1 MRTTF
6 TCELCNF
13 STDRPNHYTRHN
25 NTNKHKRMI
34 GIIKDDP
41 VNKKK
46 VECDDCGKI
55 YADRSGLFNHRKS
68 GKCKGTK
75 KEEEQEK
82 TKTNETIL
90 NELIQKTIEK
100 NKLSSEL
107 KDLSSEIEELK
118 EKLLKSI

>member
-6 TCELCNF
+6 ICEVCDF

-41 VNKKK
+41 ENNKKNPTK
-46 VECDDCGKI
+46 QFACDCGKV
-55 YADRSGLFNHRKS
+55 YPFRASLFNHKK
-68 GKCKGTK
+68 KCDGVPEKITTK
-75 KEEEQEK
+75 
-82 TKTNETIL
+82 ETIL
-90 NELIQKTIEK
+90 NELIEKTIKK

-107 KDLSSEIEELK
+107 KELSSEIEELK
-118 EKLLKSI
+118 EQLLKSV